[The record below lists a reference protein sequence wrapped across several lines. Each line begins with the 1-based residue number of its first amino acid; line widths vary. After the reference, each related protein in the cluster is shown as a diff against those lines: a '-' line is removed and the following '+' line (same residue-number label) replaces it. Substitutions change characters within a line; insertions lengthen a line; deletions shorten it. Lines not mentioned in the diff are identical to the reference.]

1 MKKIGGYFPYEALLP
16 EKNNFLEGLCPD
28 TGDLRYLMSGRCAIY
43 YALEDYKNTD
53 MRRIAYVPIYT
64 CETVLAPFHKAGYTL
79 LFYDFDR
86 NMNPVFDPAVLDQI
100 SVISICGYYGFSSYN
115 REFVAECSRRGIG
128 IIEDTTHSI
137 FSSDGIDPHCDY
149 IVGSL
154 RKWIGVAAGGFAIKT
169 KGQFLSNPKEPDKQH
184 LSIRKQCLDLKNH
197 LDELSCEEREDLLK
211 KGDDL
216 FWDAEMMLR
225 QIFDSFGSDPES
237 IRIMQHYP
245 VRQLMEKRRTNYQY
259 LLDHV
264 KKSDKFR
271 IVFPTLPS
279 GTVPSHFTLFAK
291 DRESLRAAL
300 AAHEIGSTIYWP
312 VGPLVDL
319 KGHPNAQYIYDHVIS
334 IPCDQRYDEIQMQ
347 EVCDVL
353 NSLS

>member
-1 MKKIGGYFPYEALLP
+1 M
-16 EKNNFLEGLCPD
+16 
-28 TGDLRYLMSGRCAIY
+28 
-43 YALEDYKNTD
+43 
-53 MRRIAYVPIYT
+53 
-64 CETVLAPFHKAGYTL
+64 
-79 LFYDFDR
+79 
-86 NMNPVFDPAVLDQI
+86 
-100 SVISICGYYGFSSYN
+100 
-115 REFVAECSRRGIG
+115 
-128 IIEDTTHSI
+128 
-137 FSSDGIDPHCDY
+137 
-149 IVGSL
+149 GSL

-237 IRIMQHYP
+237 IHIMQHYP